1 MLSIWPSTFLKK
13 SAPTVNDKPCSKNK
27 EKNPALLLIR
37 ILSQSFNEDHF
48 DWVVYQTALSE
59 AVYGH
64 SRFTWLYKHSTIL
77 NEFPYKVNKTNSWTY
92 LANVFIFLNAVWYLS
107 IIAFQET
114 ERYRVLFV
122 LLSKEADRV
131 FWKFIHLL
139 SSAPRLPYLL
149 AINDWFVDLINKRN
163 ATRNALP
170 FKTLKS
176 YLYVI
181 FTSWINCHTQ
191 THPWACFSLQRH
203 HIVLNY
209 NIY

>member
-139 SSAPRLPYLL
+139 SQHQDFHTYWQSMTDLWILLINVMPQEMLYLL
-149 AINDWFVDLINKRN
+149 
-163 ATRNALP
+163 
-170 FKTLKS
+170 
-176 YLYVI
+176 
-181 FTSWINCHTQ
+181 
-191 THPWACFSLQRH
+191 RH
-203 HIVLNY
+203 LRVTY
-209 NIY
+209 M